1 MDALGSILFVALGTN
16 FLCMFIDFDLAF
28 SALIYVSR
36 ATKYLKSILKHYM
49 LGCPINK
56 VGDATSICH
65 SESLA
70 PIIHM

>member
-1 MDALGSILFVALGTN
+1 MNLTKI
-16 FLCMFIDFDLAF
+16 MFIELDLVF